1 VKFRRVVATADTPP
15 ARGFPRWA
23 WWTVLLSIFLFAAP
37 LTSPWWSMILRS
49 EIPGAAD
56 DEDEVQGPGSDPDH
70 PPTETIVPGSTLKLT
85 LHLPGL
91 GGAELRAVEREV
103 PYVRGFLGQVMASA
117 AELSVGAPEVLPLLP
132 PGTRVLDA
140 AYASSGTVFID
151 FSAELDVG
159 RGLGAAEETML
170 VQGIVT
176 TIMDNFSAVRRVV
189 ILVEGKTPAA
199 GHLDLSRP
207 FRLDDP
213 LFVADA
219 SPPAEETSTPT
230 SPPAAPARPAAAPP
244 AASPVASRK

>member
-1 VKFRRVVATADTPP
+1 MKIRRVVATADTPP

-37 LTSPWWSMILRS
+37 LTSPWWSTILRS

-56 DEDEVQGPGSDPDH
+56 EEDEVPGFGSDPDN
-70 PPTETIVPGSTLKLT
+70 PPAETVVPGSTLKLT

-103 PYVRGFLGQVMASA
+103 PYVRGFLAQVMAAA
-117 AELSVGAPEVLPLLP
+117 AELSVGTPEVLPLLP

-140 AYASSGTVFID
+140 AYTSSGTVYID
-151 FSAELDVG
+151 FSAELEVG

-170 VQGIVT
+170 IQGIVT
-176 TIMDNFSAVRRVV
+176 TIVDNFSAVRRVV
-189 ILVEGKTPAA
+189 ILVDGKIPGL

-213 LFVADA
+213 LFAAD
-219 SPPAEETSTPT
+219 
-230 SPPAAPARPAAAPP
+230 APP
-244 AASPVASRK
+244 AAEDAPPPATPPAGPARSPGAPPTASPVATRK